1 MGPTVLNAAE
11 MAAWLRTTGSS
22 PRLSGSMTL
31 EQIAQI
37 FVDEG
42 TAENVRGD
50 VAFAQAYIETG
61 GFSAGGSDN
70 NFSGLGACD
79 GCGGQNRFPNALE
92 GIRAQIQLLKAY
104 AGGGALVNAASPFWW
119 GGDPLTAANKYASFG
134 GTGSAPT
141 WRAMGGGKWASD
153 GGYSSKVLGTY
164 EKMIASAEG

>member
-1 MGPTVLNAAE
+1 
-11 MAAWLRTTGSS
+11 
-22 PRLSGSMTL
+22 MTL

-42 TAENVRGD
+42 TTENVRGD

-104 AGGGALVNAASPFWW
+104 AGGGPLVNVASPYWW
-119 GGDPLTAANKYASFG
+119 GGDPMTAANKYASFG

-153 GGYSSKVLGTY
+153 GGYSGKVLGTY
-164 EKMIASAEG
+164 DKMIASAEGS